1 MFKSI
6 INFLRDYTNKH
17 VWISLALIAII
28 IAIMYQF
35 NRDILSMTH
44 GNYNMFDIL
53 FM

>member
-6 INFLRDYTNKH
+6 VNFFRVNIAALILLSVT
-17 VWISLALIAII
+17 VAALIALN
-28 IAIMYQF
+28 AYAL
-35 NRDILSMTH
+35 NLTH